1 MVFHV
6 HESDNHSDT
15 SFLFSGPP
23 MGMRPSYGGPGLAPM
38 TGNAMIGSGA
48 LFNPP
53 GAPPNPVQPQS
64 NTWLFKNQ
72 TAPAFAP
79 PAPAEAAAMWSNHAA
94 LAFQKAKM
102 AVSDIEHLRQSAIA
116 QLNDLRLQ
124 AQTAR
129 AELQQQTDAA
139 LSEMKQGSL
148 DVVNNYALAKTAV
161 AKMVCIT
168 CLRVCITSTKRLRNT
183 LLVRT
188 RWLRM

>member
-1 MVFHV
+1 MTLINDIVFRRLPDNAASILHENFLMVFHV
-6 HESDNHSDT
+6 HESGNHADT
-15 SFLFSGPP
+15 SFLFNVPP
-23 MGMRPSYGGPGLAPM
+23 MGMRSAYATPGAPMM
-38 TGNAMIGSGA
+38 TGNATIGSGA

-53 GAPPNPVQPQS
+53 GVPPNPVQPQS

-79 PAPAEAAAMWSNHAA
+79 PAPAEAASMWSNHAA

-102 AVSDIEHLRQSAIA
+102 AVRDIEHLRQSAIT
-116 QLNDLRLQ
+116 QLNDLRVQ

-161 AKMVCIT
+161 AKMV
-168 CLRVCITSTKRLRNT
+168 
-183 LLVRT
+183 
-188 RWLRM
+188 